1 MFSVLSESHDVYPL
15 EITGTIRIKSL
26 EPSLCKAVIVKRCPA
41 DIVDVG
47 EKLHAVEYSEGSTG
61 CSQCVNETGELN
73 FS

>member
-41 DIVDVG
+41 DIVEV
-47 EKLHAVEYSEGSTG
+47 HAVEYSEGSTG